1 MVSQFSVAKRKSTHK
16 QDVVSLERRV
26 FYRHHTQRYRYIPGY
41 EIRCSSLF
49 LGGMVVYVVLVH
61 FMHVLV
67 DSLRS
72 FSLAGDG
79 DDWWLWLDTRHSMS
93 SISVAFESALALE
106 HF

>member
-61 FMHVLV
+61 FMHALV

-79 DDWWLWLDTRHSMS
+79 DDWGGCGSTLDIRCLLSQWLLNQLLR
-93 SISVAFESALALE
+93 
-106 HF
+106 